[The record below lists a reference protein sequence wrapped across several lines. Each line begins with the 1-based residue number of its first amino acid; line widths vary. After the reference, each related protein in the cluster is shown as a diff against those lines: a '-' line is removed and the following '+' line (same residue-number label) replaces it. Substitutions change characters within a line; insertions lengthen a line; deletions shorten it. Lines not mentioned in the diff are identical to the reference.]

1 MSLNGII
8 FVNKKAGISSAGVV
22 REIKRLVKSK
32 VGHGG
37 TLDPIAT
44 GVLPILIGEGTKFGS
59 MSLQKN
65 KTYNAEKDTDITS
78 SSNKLPISTTE
89 SESITKTL
97 FLDSGPDEVRT
108 KVFLS

>member
-8 FVNKKAGISSAGVV
+8 LINKNTGISSAGVV
-22 REIKRLVKSK
+22 REVKRIVNSK

-59 MSLQKN
+59 ISLHKN
-65 KTYNAEKDTDITS
+65 KTYKAEILLGVATETGDREGAVVKKKMS
-78 SSNKLPISTTE
+78 SAVN
-89 SESITKTL
+89 
-97 FLDSGPDEVRT
+97 
-108 KVFLS
+108 

>member
-8 FVNKKAGISSAGVV
+8 LINKNTGISSAGVV
-22 REIKRLVKSK
+22 REVKRIVNSK

-59 MSLQKN
+59 ISLHKN
-65 KTYNAEKDTDITS
+65 KTYNAEI
-78 SSNKLPISTTE
+78 LLGISTETGDRE
-89 SESITKTL
+89 GSVVKKKMSNAVNWK
-97 FLDSGPDEVRT
+97 S
-108 KVFLS
+108 

>member
-59 MSLQKN
+59 MSLHKN
-65 KTYNAEKDTDITS
+65 KTYNAEI
-78 SSNKLPISTTE
+78 LLGISTETGDKE
-89 SESITKTL
+89 GAVVKKKMSIVGNKK
-97 FLDSGPDEVRT
+97 F
-108 KVFLS
+108 

>member
-8 FVNKKAGISSAGVV
+8 FINKKAGISSAGVV
-22 REIKRLVKSK
+22 REIKRLGNSK

-59 MSLQKN
+59 ISLHKN
-65 KTYNAEKDTDITS
+65 KTYNAEI
-78 SSNKLPISTTE
+78 LLGISTETGDKE
-89 SESITKTL
+89 GAVVKKKMSIVGNKK
-97 FLDSGPDEVRT
+97 F
-108 KVFLS
+108 

>member
-8 FVNKKAGISSAGVV
+8 FINKKAGISSAGVV
-22 REIKRLVKSK
+22 REIKRMVKSK

-59 MSLQKN
+59 TSLHKN
-65 KTYNAEKDTDITS
+65 KTYNAEI
-78 SSNKLPISTTE
+78 LLGITTE
-89 SESITKTL
+89 TGDREEAVIKKKKSVES
-97 FLDSGPDEVRT
+97 
-108 KVFLS
+108 

>member
-8 FVNKKAGISSAGVV
+8 FINKKAGISSAGVV
-22 REIKRLVKSK
+22 REIKRLVKAK

-59 MSLQKN
+59 MSLHKD
-65 KTYNAEKDTDITS
+65 KTYNAEI
-78 SSNKLPISTTE
+78 LLGISTVTGDRE
-89 SESITKTL
+89 GAVVK
-97 FLDSGPDEVRT
+97 
-108 KVFLS
+108 KKLSSVENKKF

>member
-8 FVNKKAGISSAGVV
+8 FVNKNAGISSAGVV

-59 MSLQKN
+59 MSLHKN
-65 KTYNAEKDTDITS
+65 KTYNAEI
-78 SSNKLPISTTE
+78 LLGISTETGDRE
-89 SESITKTL
+89 
-97 FLDSGPDEVRT
+97 GPVV
-108 KVFLS
+108 KKKMSSAVNWKSWKS